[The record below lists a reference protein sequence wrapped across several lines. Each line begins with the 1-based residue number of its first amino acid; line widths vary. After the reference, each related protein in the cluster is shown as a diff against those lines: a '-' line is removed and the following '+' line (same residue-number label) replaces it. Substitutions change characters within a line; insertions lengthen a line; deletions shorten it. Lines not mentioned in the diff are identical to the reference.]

1 MAERKRKQTRAET
14 RAQARNSIAKTV
26 KPWPMGLELNLPRV
40 RTLAA
45 SEWNF
50 ETFYEQVRRI
60 AGGAITREIL
70 QEFMKAKQI
79 TMKTRPKGGWK
90 TV

>member
-1 MAERKRKQTRAET
+1 MAERKKRLTRAET

-26 KPWPMGLELNLPRV
+26 KPWPMGLELNLPRI

-45 SEWNF
+45 SQWSF
-50 ETFYEQVRRI
+50 ETLYDQVRQI
-60 AGGAITREIL
+60 AGGSITREVL

-90 TV
+90 AV